1 MSFSIPWKKPPPSE
15 PAASEGGA
23 DSRQSD
29 LADGASSS
37 TPNSD
42 AAVDSHSFAEPEAAN
57 ELPAVAE
64 PLVEE
69 QERPVDLPRLL
80 AGLESRLLAAFDEK
94 LAIDSHKDKQ
104 IDRLHDELQAYKS
117 DLVAKAIR
125 PMVSTLIQVHADAV
139 RLVDTIPNQDADKL
153 TAERI
158 AALFDSFRLD
168 IETAL
173 IDQGIRP
180 FREPGGARFDPR
192 RQSAASTVKASAE
205 LVGAVSH
212 SLGWGFEQQG
222 EVVEREPVAVF
233 VLEKPTVT

>member
-1 MSFSIPWKKPPPSE
+1 M
-15 PAASEGGA
+15 ATG
-23 DSRQSD
+23 
-29 LADGASSS
+29 
-37 TPNSD
+37 D
-42 AAVDSHSFAEPEAAN
+42 APVDAHSAAEPEAAT
-57 ELPAVAE
+57 ELPTVAE
-64 PLVEE
+64 PLTGEPE
-69 QERPVDLPRLL
+69 APADLPRLL
-80 AGLESRLLAAFDEK
+80 AEIESRLLSAFEEK

-139 RLVDTIPNQDADKL
+139 RLVDTISKQEPDKL

-180 FREPGGARFDPR
+180 FREPDGARFDPR
-192 RQSAASTVKASAE
+192 RQSAASTVKAPAE

-233 VLEKPTVT
+233 VLENPNAAQA